1 MKQKDNCISM
11 STFLECFKEPV
22 FSTTNDANVTFLNE
36 YLCSPVNVEPVSRDK
51 YETGKTSDG
60 LGKSEFRLT

>member
-1 MKQKDNCISM
+1 MMQ
-11 STFLECFKEPV
+11 
-22 FSTTNDANVTFLNE
+22 NVTFLKMGN